1 MKHNTFLVKPASSLC
16 NLRCRYCFYDDVSN
30 SRACKN
36 MGLLSHEMAGEL
48 VEKAFAATE
57 EGGSVHFL
65 FQGGEPTLAGLD
77 FFRFFLE
84 TERSMQRNISVFHS
98 IQTNGICLDE
108 EWASF
113 FKANSFLVGLSLDGT
128 QENHDLY
135 RLDAAGQGTWDK
147 VTHALALL
155 DVYRVETNL
164 LCVVTGQLARKPQR
178 AFKSLCELGQHNLQ
192 FIPCLDPLDTIGGQ
206 AYSLTPELYGRF
218 LCGVFDTWYQQLQR
232 GNYISVR
239 NFEDY
244 LRILLGMPPTS
255 CASSGS
261 CGHYLAVEGD
271 GSLYPCDFYVLDEWK
286 LGNLSHCTVEGG
298 IPGYRARIRPIVSRI
313 TIHWPSFYNVV
324 TGKTLAL
331 PNLIALQ
338 HIPLSPA
345 GVIAKRPAPIALP
358 NSCAAEWRMAPDAV
372 FSPYASVRYF
382 TPHMVHSQYNLL

>member
-155 DVYRVETNL
+155 DAYRVETNL

-178 AFKSLCELGQHNLQ
+178 AFK
-192 FIPCLDPLDTIGGQ
+192 IPYRRNSMAVFCAAFLMFGISSCSRDIISASVISKIICASCWECRRPPVHPPAPVDTI
-206 AYSLTPELYGRF
+206 
-218 LCGVFDTWYQQLQR
+218 LQ
-232 GNYISVR
+232 
-239 NFEDY
+239 
-244 LRILLGMPPTS
+244 
-255 CASSGS
+255 
-261 CGHYLAVEGD
+261 
-271 GSLYPCDFYVLDEWK
+271 
-286 LGNLSHCTVEGG
+286 
-298 IPGYRARIRPIVSRI
+298 
-313 TIHWPSFYNVV
+313 
-324 TGKTLAL
+324 
-331 PNLIALQ
+331 
-338 HIPLSPA
+338 
-345 GVIAKRPAPIALP
+345 
-358 NSCAAEWRMAPDAV
+358 
-372 FSPYASVRYF
+372 
-382 TPHMVHSQYNLL
+382 

>member
-155 DVYRVETNL
+155 DAYRVETNL

-218 LCGVFDTWYQQLQR
+218 LCGIFDVWYQQLQHY
-232 GNYISVR
+232 G
-239 NFEDY
+239 
-244 LRILLGMPPTS
+244 TS
-255 CASSGS
+255 C
-261 CGHYLAVEGD
+261 C
-271 GSLYPCDFYVLDEWK
+271 
-286 LGNLSHCTVEGG
+286 
-298 IPGYRARIRPIVSRI
+298 
-313 TIHWPSFYNVV
+313 PS
-324 TGKTLAL
+324 
-331 PNLIALQ
+331 
-338 HIPLSPA
+338 
-345 GVIAKRPAPIALP
+345 
-358 NSCAAEWRMAPDAV
+358 
-372 FSPYASVRYF
+372 
-382 TPHMVHSQYNLL
+382 